1 MSDAAVRAQALE
13 RLAEHLRGCTR
24 CPLSEGRTTVVV
36 GAGDPDADLLFV
48 GEAPGANEDRTGL
61 PFVGQAGKLLD
72 ELLAGIGMSREQ
84 VFIANV
90 LKCRP
95 PGNRDPRPEEIDS
108 CRGYLEEQVGLI
120 RPRVVCTLG
129 NFATKLLSGR
139 PEGISK
145 VHGQPLPIAFAGVP
159 VLLYPVYHPAAAL
172 YTRAMLGS
180 LQEDFARLPAL
191 VAGADP
197 GESAPDVPEAAG
209 VPTAGAAPAGS
220 AADPA
225 TEQLGLF

>member
-36 GAGDPDADLLFV
+36 GAGDPDADLMFV

-61 PFVGQAGKLLD
+61 PFVGQAGTLLD
-72 ELLAGIGMSREQ
+72 GLLEGIGLSREQ

-95 PGNRDPRPEEIDS
+95 PGNRDPRPEEIDA
-108 CRGYLEEQVGLI
+108 CRGFLEEQVALV

-129 NFATKLLSGR
+129 NFATRLLSGR
-139 PEGISK
+139 PDGISA
-145 VHGQPLPIAFAGVP
+145 VHGNPQPAGFGGVD

-180 LQEDFARLPAL
+180 LQEDFARLPGLIAAQ
-191 VAGADP
+191 AGP
-197 GESAPDVPEAAG
+197 VS
-209 VPTAGAAPAGS
+209 GS
-220 AADPA
+220 DPA
-225 TEQLGLF
+225 ASPSRTSPSGQLDLF

>member
-13 RLAEHLRGCTR
+13 RLSEHLRGCTR

-72 ELLAGIGMSREQ
+72 ELLAGIGMSREH

-108 CRGYLEEQVGLI
+108 CRGYLEEQVALI

-129 NFATKLLSGR
+129 NFATKLLSGN

-145 VHGQPLPIAFAGVP
+145 VHGQPLPVEFSGVS
-159 VLLYPVYHPAAAL
+159 VTLYPVYHPAAAL

-191 VAGADP
+191 VAG
-197 GESAPDVPEAAG
+197 ESP
-209 VPTAGAAPAGS
+209 AAPAEPHPAP
-220 AADPA
+220 AAGTSDGTA
-225 TEQLGLF
+225 TRPQQLGRV

>member
-36 GAGDPDADLLFV
+36 GDGDPDADLMFV

-72 ELLAGIGMSREQ
+72 GLLEGIGLARHQ

-95 PGNRDPRPEEIDS
+95 PGNRDPRPEEIEA
-108 CRGYLEEQVGLI
+108 CRGFLEEQVALI
-120 RPRVVCTLG
+120 RPTVVCTLG
-129 NFATKLLSGR
+129 NFATKLLSGS

-145 VHGQPLPIAFAGVP
+145 VHGHPRPAEFGGVP
-159 VLLYPVYHPAAAL
+159 VTLYPVYHPAAAL

-180 LQEDFARLPAL
+180 LEEDFQRLAQLLGVRHLTIDPPQPATRE
-191 VAGADP
+191 P
-197 GESAPDVPEAAG
+197 AAASDTSG
-209 VPTAGAAPAGS
+209 
-220 AADPA
+220 DPA
-225 TEQLGLF
+225 ANQLDLF

>member
-159 VLLYPVYHPAAAL
+159 VILYPVYHPAAAL

-197 GESAPDVPEAAG
+197 GEAAPDVPEPAG